1 MADDPAAED
10 PAKKGERNRASRGTE
25 RLEGV
30 RQRNLDWSRRQR
42 AGGSKASSAWQ
53 RQSWTLPRAEAR
65 ETAREYYRKFPR
77 AAYATEVESWRVL
90 PGDVIEFTMRRL
102 PTAD

>member
-1 MADDPAAED
+1 MEKRDRKQGKAAET
-10 PAKKGERNRASRGTE
+10 ASSAPQ
-25 RLEGV
+25 RLEDA
-30 RQRNLDWSRRQR
+30 RQRNLDWTRRQAKNER
-42 AGGSKASSAWQ
+42 KATGTWT

-65 ETAREYYRKFPR
+65 KTAREYYRKYPK